1 MLASLTSVP
10 PGLRAND
17 NAFVK
22 TSFQNMVLHPS
33 TRSAASIQQSGLSL
47 EGVSLKGQG
56 QGHGFE
62 SDQHDVLF
70 ADISSLSSSL
80 MAKDSSNDA
89 GDSRPLLSRN
99 SVHQLNSNSYDSLL
113 FGSDPPL
120 LSPGVGDYSRTNGLS
135 GGMEL
140 NNSTTPLRMLKHPAP
155 GTGVGIGSGVGV
167 GSIGGIGNMG
177 VSGPQ
182 SVSSIDQTASGSVD
196 DSEEAATL
204 LAAQQER
211 AQFPPEFI
219 DKLVAVLKKYGS
231 DGLLGSQFPE
241 AFKKLHGEKLVLEN
255 KKGQSQYLATCL
267 CTFYSLLM

>member
-1 MLASLTSVP
+1 
-10 PGLRAND
+10 
-17 NAFVK
+17 
-22 TSFQNMVLHPS
+22 MVLHPS
-33 TRSAASIQQSGLSL
+33 TRTASSNIQQSGLSL
-47 EGVSLKGQG
+47 EGVSLKG

-99 SVHQLNSNSYDSLL
+99 NVHQLNSNSYDSLL
-113 FGSDPPL
+113 FGSDPPPL

-140 NNSTTPLRMLKHPAP
+140 NNHNTTPLRMLKHPAP
-155 GTGVGIGSGVGV
+155 GTGISSVAGIGSI
-167 GSIGGIGNMG
+167 GSIASLG

-255 KKGQSQYLATCL
+255 KKGSSQCVTYILVRCQL
-267 CTFYSLLM
+267 CSYDTWRFF